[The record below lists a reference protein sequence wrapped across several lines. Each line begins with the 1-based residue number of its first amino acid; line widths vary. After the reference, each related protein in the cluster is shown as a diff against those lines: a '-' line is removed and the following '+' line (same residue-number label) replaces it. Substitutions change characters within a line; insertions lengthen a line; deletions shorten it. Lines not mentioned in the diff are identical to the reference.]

1 MAESSRYYKIDD
13 DILLEVIYHDQS
25 DPSSYEIEV
34 DDNGSEIKILD
45 TVQGDST
52 QTRHIIHEL
61 GSLVVNFDVTE
72 DGAYVAVEGFAART
86 LLLESGK
93 TYKFNLSALSTPS
106 DFLITGTNNG
116 AGLTGTTFI
125 YIPANTGNYE
135 YKLTNYIGGKITVG
149 NTANPLFATPDEET
163 GNSIV
168 TGSGSIERYHAVKVN
183 ENKYALL
190 DSTDIFIDSVEWNG
204 SDSADLLANQTNATS
219 VVNTIKYD
227 KVRLH
232 LRSGF
237 SFAARGYEGF
247 LFEVKTNRTSGV
259 QNFLTQIAYLNTSSF
274 EIKNPRPFILSETL
288 YSNFIE
294 IKLPTLKSQ
303 YSDFED
309 LFYDNGA
316 GASDLDNTSN
326 YDISLKLIDNIED
339 TAGIDYIF
347 TGEETNFIV
356 AKEDEF
362 QDFTVAVEEAT
373 DGDYFKIYGEK
384 DNSAADFEAYV
395 INRISTSSDDIS
407 VIFDIIV
414 NEQIGTSFIETYATS
429 ITQTQ
434 DFEEPIQFR
443 PIIQNANNAASFM
456 IDVTMRIYNQTDNTQ
471 IVKRGSLIGN
481 NAPKYG
487 KRMMKVNIASSA
499 NLTRVY
505 NTLPNLQATRNV
517 AQVINSSLP
526 KAQVKY
532 TPAFVER
539 LNVVVNVGNV
549 TIDDGQ
555 VSSINN
561 NNGLEISPFDTY
573 IKFSISKID
582 GGERKAISFTNLKNV
597 RLNFVDGIYFNNI
610 TSFKDVDL
618 SKGEIL
624 FKIDKANAAKLQGL
638 NNKKYYI
645 SIDNGSTETMVFKGE
660 YSAI

>member
-52 QTRHIIHEL
+52 QARHLIHEL

-72 DGAYVAVEGFAART
+72 DGAYVAIEGFAART
-86 LLLESGK
+86 LLLEAGK

-106 DFLITGTNNG
+106 DFSITGTNNG
-116 AGLTGTTFI
+116 AGLVGTTFV
-125 YIPANTGNYE
+125 YIPASTGSYE
-135 YKLTNYIGGKITVG
+135 YKLTNYKGGKITVG

-168 TGSGSIERYHAVKVN
+168 TGAGSIERYHAVKVN

-190 DSTDIFIDSVEWNG
+190 DSTNVFIDSVEWTG
-204 SDSADLLANQTNATS
+204 SDSTDLLASQTNAS
-219 VVNTIKYD
+219 NVVNTIKYD

-259 QNFLTQIAYLNTSSF
+259 QNFLTQTVYLNTSSF

-316 GASDLDNTSN
+316 GASDLDTTSN

-339 TAGIDYIF
+339 TAGIDYIY

-362 QDFTVAVEEAT
+362 QDFTVVVEEAT

-384 DNSAADFEAYV
+384 DNSAADFEAYI
-395 INRISTSSDDIS
+395 INRIATSSDDIS

-443 PIIQNANNAASFM
+443 PIIKNANNAASFM

-471 IVKRGSLIGN
+471 IVKRGSLIGT

-505 NTLPNLQATRNV
+505 NTLPNLQATRNT

-532 TPAFVER
+532 APAFVER

-555 VSSINN
+555 ISSINN
-561 NNGLEISPFDTY
+561 INGLEISPFDTY
-573 IKFSISKID
+573 IKFSVSKID

-597 RLNFVDGIYFNNI
+597 RLNFADGIYFNNI

-618 SKGEIL
+618 SKGEVL
-624 FKIDKANAAKLQGL
+624 FKIDKANATKLQGL

>member
-1 MAESSRYYKIDD
+1 MAESSRYYKIDN
-13 DILLEVIYHDQS
+13 DILLEFIYHDQS
-25 DPSSYEIEV
+25 DTSPYEIEV

-45 TVQGDST
+45 TIQGDST
-52 QTRHIIHEL
+52 KTRHLIHEL

-72 DGAYVAVEGFAART
+72 DGAYVAIEQFAART

-93 TYKFNLSALSTPS
+93 TYKFNLSTLSTPS
-106 DFLITGTNNG
+106 DFSITGTNNG
-116 AGLTGTTFI
+116 AGLVGNTFV
-125 YIPANTGNYE
+125 YIPANTGSYE
-135 YKLTNYIGGKITVG
+135 YKLTNFIGGKITVG
-149 NTANPLFATPDEET
+149 NIANPLFATPDEET

-168 TGSGSIERYHAVKVN
+168 TGSGSIERYHAVSIS

-204 SDSADLLANQTNATS
+204 SNSTQLLASQANATS
-219 VVNTIKYD
+219 VVNKIKYD

-247 LFEVKTNRTSGV
+247 LFEVKTNRTSGI

-294 IKLPTLKSQ
+294 VKLPTVKSQ

-309 LFYDNGA
+309 LFYDDGT
-316 GASDLDNTSN
+316 GASDLDTTSN
-326 YDISLKLIDNIED
+326 YDVSLKLIDTLED
-339 TAGIDYIF
+339 NVGIDYIY
-347 TGEETNFIV
+347 TAEETNFTV
-356 AKEDEF
+356 SKEDEF
-362 QDFTVAVEEAT
+362 QDFTIVVEEAN

-384 DNSAADFEAYV
+384 DNSGADFEAYI
-395 INRISTSSDDIS
+395 INRIATSSDDIS

-414 NEQIGTSFIETYATS
+414 NEQIGTSYIETYATS

-471 IVKRGSLIGN
+471 IVKRGSLIET

-505 NTLPNLQATRNV
+505 NTLPNLQAARNT
-517 AQVINSSLP
+517 AQVINASLP
-526 KAQVKY
+526 KSQVKY
-532 TPAFVER
+532 APAFIER

-555 VSSINN
+555 ISSINN
-561 NNGLEISPFDTY
+561 SNGLEISPFDTY
-573 IKFSISKID
+573 IKFSVSKID
-582 GGERKAISFTNLKNV
+582 NGERKSISFTNLKSV
-597 RLNFVDGIYFNNI
+597 RLNFVDGIYFNNV
-610 TSFKDVDL
+610 TSFKDVDA
-618 SKGEIL
+618 SKGEVL
-624 FKIDKANAAKLQGL
+624 FKIDKSNAAKLQGM

-645 SIDNGSTETMVFKGE
+645 SIDNGSTETMLFKGE
-660 YSAI
+660 YTAI